1 MSTLDEEI
9 AAIREAITLGVKVV
23 ETRTNG
29 VVKRTEYP
37 SFADLKAR
45 LDWLEGEKSALSG
58 RRRRGILA
66 AF

>member
-9 AAIREAITLGVKVV
+9 AAIREAITAGVKVV

-45 LDWLEGEKSALSG
+45 LEWLEGQKSG
-58 RRRRGILA
+58 RKRRGVVA

>member
-37 SFADLKAR
+37 SLLTSR
-45 LDWLEGEKSALSG
+45 PVLTG
-58 RRRRGILA
+58 
-66 AF
+66 